1 TPEGKY
7 KIALTVKAQKLRADT
22 LGVETEI
29 PIADWI
35 DIGVLGKDGK
45 ELYLQKHKI
54 NQPEM
59 AFEIIVDELPVEA
72 GIDPYV
78 KMIDR
83 NPDDNVKKMK

>member
-1 TPEGKY
+1 LRCRK
-7 KIALTVKAQKLRADT
+7 KILQSQKLHANR

-29 PIADWI
+29 PIDDWI
-35 DIGVLGKDGK
+35 DIGVLGKDEK

-59 AFEIIVDELPVEA
+59 AFEIVVGEQPVEA

-78 KMIDR
+78 TLIGH
-83 NPDDNVKKMK
+83 NPNDHVRKMK